1 MTKEQRMLV
10 RTGEQVSSL
19 MGYVGE
25 KLYIDVVSM
34 SDTVRGNRYLLR
46 GKIVLV
52 VTVVCIMNKEAHM

>member
-1 MTKEQRMLV
+1 MLV

-52 VTVVCIMNKEAHM
+52 VTVVCIMNKKAHM